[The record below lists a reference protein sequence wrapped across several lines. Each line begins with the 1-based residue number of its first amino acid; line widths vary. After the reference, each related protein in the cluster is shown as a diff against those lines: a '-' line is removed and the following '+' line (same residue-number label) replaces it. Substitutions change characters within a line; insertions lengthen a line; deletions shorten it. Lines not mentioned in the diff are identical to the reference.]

1 MEAKSI
7 HLAMAAARM
16 AWADAGLDRIGPGPE
31 GFDPYRV
38 AVSIGSAFGGVDL
51 LDADIARG
59 AKRKSLAASPYL
71 VPGLIINQSSGQVAQ
86 HLGLYGP
93 SVSPANACAAGG
105 HAIALGGM
113 FLRSGEADFALC
125 GGTESAFMPAIVN
138 GFATMRALAGRKQGD
153 RAYDDPSQASR
164 PFSVDRSGFVMAE
177 GAAMLVLA
185 TESSARRLG
194 LKERAEL
201 LGWGSNSDGHH
212 ITTPHPDRISHLLHR
227 TLASA
232 GVRPEEVDYYNAH
245 GTSTPVNDK
254 VETEV
259 VKEVFGA
266 HARRLPIS
274 SIKGALGHSLGAS
287 AAIEATACVRALEAG
302 LIPPTIN
309 YRADPEL
316 DLDYVP
322 DPTARPAPLRVV
334 LSASFGFG
342 GTNNALIFKRGDH
355 D

>member
-1 MEAKSI
+1 
-7 HLAMAAARM
+7 
-16 AWADAGLDRIGPGPE
+16 
-31 GFDPYRV
+31 
-38 AVSIGSAFGGVDL
+38 
-51 LDADIARG
+51 
-59 AKRKSLAASPYL
+59 
-71 VPGLIINQSSGQVAQ
+71 
-86 HLGLYGP
+86 
-93 SVSPANACAAGG
+93 
-105 HAIALGGM
+105 
-113 FLRSGEADFALC
+113 
-125 GGTESAFMPAIVN
+125 
-138 GFATMRALAGRKQGD
+138 MRALAARKPGD
-153 RAYDDPSQASR
+153 RAYDDPGQSSR
-164 PFSVDRSGFVMAE
+164 PFSADRSGFVMAE
-177 GAAMLVLA
+177 GAAVLVLA
-185 TESSARRLG
+185 TESTARRLG
-194 LKERAEL
+194 LKEKAEL

-212 ITTPHPDRISHLLHR
+212 ITTPHPGRIAHLLWR
-227 TLASA
+227 TLGSA

-259 VKEVFGA
+259 VKDVFGA

-287 AAIEATACVRALEAG
+287 AAIEAAACVCALETG

-322 DPTARPAPLRVV
+322 DPTARQAPLRVA